1 MIASQTEK
9 KKKPNE
15 HKIPERSE
23 CINKN
28 MEYLISH
35 NTFKFP
41 LDKREN
47 CKNQTTPGKTIHAVK
62 SNSTK

>member
-1 MIASQTEK
+1 
-9 KKKPNE
+9 
-15 HKIPERSE
+15 
-23 CINKN
+23 
-28 MEYLISH
+28 MEFLISH

-62 SNSTK
+62 SNSTKWGDEHTCF